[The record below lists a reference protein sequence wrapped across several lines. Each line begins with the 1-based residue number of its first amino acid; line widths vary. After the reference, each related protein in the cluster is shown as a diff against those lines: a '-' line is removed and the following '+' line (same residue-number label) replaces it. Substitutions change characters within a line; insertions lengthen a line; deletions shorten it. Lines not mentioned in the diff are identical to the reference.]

1 MVLTVSSRRMVR
13 LIYWFT
19 MPKIDMN
26 KCVTVSFDIKLS
38 ELRFLLTRLDVEK
51 ANEKVLAS
59 RIC

>member
-1 MVLTVSSRRMVR
+1 MVR

-38 ELRFLLTRLDVEK
+38 EPSLLLTRLDMEK
-51 ANEKVLAS
+51 ANEKVLAG
-59 RIC
+59 RI